1 MRCVM
6 SPVPVYVKIDQYQDL
21 LASLKAIDAK
31 LVSVERTI
39 ARIGELKAA
48 EDKQV
53 SLWTEN
59 LADIRSRVGR
69 VKEAFGRR

>member
-1 MRCVM
+1 M

-31 LVSVERTI
+31 LVGVERTI
-39 ARIGELKAA
+39 ARIGELKSA

>member
-1 MRCVM
+1 M

>member
-1 MRCVM
+1 M

-39 ARIGELKAA
+39 ARIGELKSA

>member
-1 MRCVM
+1 M

-31 LVSVERTI
+31 LVGVERTI

-59 LADIRSRVGR
+59 LTDIRSRVGR